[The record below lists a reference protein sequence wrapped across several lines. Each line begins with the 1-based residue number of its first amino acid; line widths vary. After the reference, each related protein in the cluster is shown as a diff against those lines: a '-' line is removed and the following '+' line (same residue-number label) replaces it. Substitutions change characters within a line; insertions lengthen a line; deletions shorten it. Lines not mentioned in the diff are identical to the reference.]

1 MNYSCNLTELLL
13 QQEHEPKFKQTKK
26 TQGGARWRR
35 VLPQEVSKIR
45 TQRYGQHI
53 SAFSPT
59 GQLTILIATKR
70 HNNSFVVRMSS
81 AQEKNGA
88 STGGNAVVKTPVGE
102 LSQKQAR
109 CYSAGR
115 IFWGVGFV
123 LAILSLVA
131 VVAIS
136 RQSGKQLHEATRA
149 VTHTREVLE
158 KLGDIE
164 ARLSEVESAARS
176 FAISGKQSHLSPFYT
191 AAKAVPPQVDE
202 LKLLL
207 RDDPNRLRSV
217 TEIEPVI
224 AEHLKVM
231 KDMVELGNKNLFRG
245 FGQRSLTDEGNK
257 LMERIRN
264 AFSAV
269 NKEQRARLGEEQ
281 TAVAARAERVTMISL
296 AGSVLAGVL
305 VLACGACALRAMHS
319 RGKAEE
325 KLDRLL
331 GSMPDA
337 LVIVNA
343 EGKIVGSNAHTGKL
357 FGYSDREL
365 QGESMALL
373 VPERFRQTQRQY
385 YAAHFSQ
392 RGGRVPATTTE
403 LCGLHKDGREFP
415 IEMSTKPL
423 AAEKGLLVT
432 SAIRDITQRKQV
444 EQQISKLNKEL
455 EHRAIELENANKEL
469 EAFSYSVSHD
479 LRSPLQNID
488 SFSLILME
496 DYANRLDP
504 EGLDYVQRLRG
515 SCQHMQDI
523 IEALLALSN
532 MMRSELLVEHFDL
545 SALGN
550 AVAADL
556 KQKSPDRLVDW
567 VIAEGLTAEGD
578 AQLLRVVLENL
589 FGNAWKFTANRPHAR
604 IEFGALPQSNGTQTY
619 FVRDDGAGFDMAR
632 ASNLF
637 TPFKRL
643 HDQSEFRGTGIG
655 LATVQR
661 VIHRHQG
668 KIWAEGVVDHGA
680 TFCFTLRGE
689 TGESNVENHH
699 ATKPK

>member
-1 MNYSCNLTELLL
+1 MN
-13 QQEHEPKFKQTKK
+13 
-26 TQGGARWRR
+26 
-35 VLPQEVSKIR
+35 
-45 TQRYGQHI
+45 
-53 SAFSPT
+53 
-59 GQLTILIATKR
+59 
-70 HNNSFVVRMSS
+70 S
-81 AQEKNGA
+81 AQETKSANNG
-88 STGGNAVVKTPVGE
+88 GIAVWKTLVVE
-102 LSQKQAR
+102 LSQKWAR
-109 CYSAGR
+109 RYSAGR
-115 IFWGVGFV
+115 ILWGAGFV

-136 RQSGKQLHEATRA
+136 CRSGKQLQEATRA

-158 KLGDIE
+158 KLGDIA

-191 AAKAVPPQVDE
+191 AAEAVPPQVDE

-207 RDDPNRLRSV
+207 RDDPSQLRSV

-224 AEHLKVM
+224 ARHLKVM
-231 KDMVELGNKNLFRG
+231 KDMVELGDKNLFRG
-245 FGQRSLTDEGNK
+245 YGQRSLTDEGNN
-257 LMERIRN
+257 LMEQIRT
-264 AFSAV
+264 AFSMMD
-269 NKEQRARLGEEQ
+269 KEQRARLDQEQ
-281 TAVAARAERVTMISL
+281 TAVAAKAERVTTIIW
-296 AGSVLAGVL
+296 AGSVLAGLL
-305 VLACGACALRAMHS
+305 VLACGACALRALHG

-331 GSMPDA
+331 SSMPDA
-337 LVIVNA
+337 LIIVNA
-343 EGKIVGSNAHTGKL
+343 EGKIVGSNAQTGKL

-365 QGESMALL
+365 QGGSMALL
-373 VPERFRQTQRQY
+373 VPERFRKTQRQY
-385 YAAHFSQ
+385 YAAHFSP
-392 RGGRVPATTTE
+392 RGGLVPEMTTE

-415 IEMSTKPL
+415 IEISTKPL
-423 AAEKGLLVT
+423 AAEKGLVVT
-432 SAIRDITQRKQV
+432 SAIRDITDRKRV

-455 EHRAIELENANKEL
+455 ERRAVELENANKEL

-488 SFSLILME
+488 SFSQILME
-496 DYANRLDP
+496 DYANQLDA

-532 MMRSELLVEHFDL
+532 MMRKELLVDHFDL
-545 SALGN
+545 TALAN

-556 KQKSPDRLVDW
+556 KQKNPDRLVDW

-589 FGNAWKFTANRPHAR
+589 FGNAWKFTANRPRAR
-604 IEFGALPQSNGTQTY
+604 IEFGALPQSNGARTY
-619 FVRDDGAGFDMAR
+619 FVRDDGAGFDMAH
-632 ASNLF
+632 AGHLF
-637 TPFKRL
+637 KPFKRL

-668 KIWAEGVVDHGA
+668 KIWAEGVVNHGA
-680 TFCFTLRGE
+680 TFCFTLTGE
-689 TGESNVENHH
+689 AGESNGQNYHP
-699 ATKPK
+699 AKPK

>member
-1 MNYSCNLTELLL
+1 
-13 QQEHEPKFKQTKK
+13 
-26 TQGGARWRR
+26 
-35 VLPQEVSKIR
+35 
-45 TQRYGQHI
+45 
-53 SAFSPT
+53 
-59 GQLTILIATKR
+59 
-70 HNNSFVVRMSS
+70 
-81 AQEKNGA
+81 
-88 STGGNAVVKTPVGE
+88 VKTPIGE
-102 LSQKQAR
+102 LFQKWTQQ
-109 CYSAGR
+109 YSAGR
-115 IFWGVGFV
+115 ILWGVGFV

-136 RQSGKQLHEATRA
+136 CRSGKQLQEATRA

-158 KLGDIE
+158 KLGDIA

-191 AAKAVPPQVDE
+191 AAEAVPTRVDE

-207 RDDPNRLRSV
+207 RDDPGQLRSV

-224 AEHLKVM
+224 ARHLKVM
-231 KDMVELGNKNLFRG
+231 KDMVELGDKNLFRG
-245 FGQRSLTDEGNK
+245 YGQRSLTDEGNN
-257 LMERIRN
+257 LMEQIRI
-264 AFSAV
+264 AFSTMD
-269 NKEQRARLGEEQ
+269 KEQRARLDQEQ
-281 TAVAARAERVTMISL
+281 TAVAAKAERVTMISW
-296 AGSVLAGVL
+296 AGSVLAGML
-305 VLACGACALRAMHS
+305 VLACGACALRAMHG

-325 KLDRLL
+325 KLGRLL

-343 EGKIVGSNAHTGKL
+343 EGKIAGTNAQTGKL

-365 QGESMALL
+365 EGESMALL
-373 VPERFRQTQRQY
+373 VPERFRKTQRQY
-385 YAAHFSQ
+385 YAAHFSP
-392 RGGRVPATTTE
+392 RGGRVPETTME

-415 IEMSTKPL
+415 IEVSTKPL
-423 AAEKGLLVT
+423 AAEKGLVVT
-432 SAIRDITQRKQV
+432 SAIRDITDRKRV

-455 EHRAIELENANKEL
+455 ERRAMELENANKEL

-496 DYANRLDP
+496 DYANQLDA

-523 IEALLALSN
+523 IDALLALSN
-532 MMRSELLVEHFDL
+532 MMRKELLVDHFDL
-545 SALGN
+545 TALAN

-556 KQKSPDRLVDW
+556 KQKNPDRLVDW

-589 FGNAWKFTANRPHAR
+589 FGNAWKFTANRPRAR
-604 IEFGALPQSNGTQTY
+604 IEFGALPQSNGARTY
-619 FVRDDGAGFDMAR
+619 FVRDDGAGFDMAH
-632 ASNLF
+632 AGHLF
-637 TPFKRL
+637 KPFKRL

-668 KIWAEGVVDHGA
+668 KIWAEGVVNHGA
-680 TFCFTLRGE
+680 TFCFTLTGE
-689 TGESNVENHH
+689 AGESNGQDYHP
-699 ATKPK
+699 AQPK

>member
-1 MNYSCNLTELLL
+1 
-13 QQEHEPKFKQTKK
+13 
-26 TQGGARWRR
+26 
-35 VLPQEVSKIR
+35 
-45 TQRYGQHI
+45 
-53 SAFSPT
+53 
-59 GQLTILIATKR
+59 
-70 HNNSFVVRMSS
+70 
-81 AQEKNGA
+81 
-88 STGGNAVVKTPVGE
+88 
-102 LSQKQAR
+102 
-109 CYSAGR
+109 
-115 IFWGVGFV
+115 

-136 RQSGKQLHEATRA
+136 YRSGKQLQEATRA
-149 VTHTREVLE
+149 VTHTREVLD
-158 KLGDIE
+158 KLGDIA

-191 AAKAVPPQVDE
+191 AAEAVPPQVDE

-207 RDDPNRLRSV
+207 RNDPSRLRSV
-217 TEIEPVI
+217 TKIEPVI
-224 AEHLKVM
+224 AKHLKVM
-231 KDMVELGNKNLFRG
+231 KDMVELGDKNLFRG
-245 FGQRSLTDEGNK
+245 FGQRSLTDEGNN
-257 LMERIRN
+257 LMGQIRA
-264 AFSAV
+264 AFSTMD
-269 NKEQRARLGEEQ
+269 KEQRARLDQEE
-281 TAVAARAERVTMISL
+281 TAVAAKAERVTVISL

-305 VLACGACALRAMHS
+305 VLACGACALRAMHG

-337 LVIVNA
+337 LVLVNA
-343 EGKIVGSNAHTGKL
+343 EGKIVGSNVHTGKL

-373 VPERFRQTQRQY
+373 VPERFRKNQRQY
-385 YAAHFSQ
+385 YAAFFSQ
-392 RGGRVPATTTE
+392 RGGRVPETTME

-415 IEMSTKPL
+415 IEVSTKPL
-423 AAEKGLLVT
+423 AAEKGLVVT
-432 SAIRDITQRKQV
+432 SAIRDITERKHV

-455 EHRAIELENANKEL
+455 EHRAMELENANKEL

-496 DYANRLDP
+496 DYANQLDP

-515 SCQHMQDI
+515 SCQHMEDI
-523 IEALLALSN
+523 IDALLALSK
-532 MMRSELLVEHFDL
+532 MMRTELLVDHFDL
-545 SALGN
+545 SALAN

-556 KQKSPDRLVDW
+556 KQKNPDRLVDW

-589 FGNAWKFTANRPHAR
+589 FGNAWKFTANRPRAR
-604 IEFGALPQSNGTQTY
+604 IEFGALPQSNGARTY

-632 ASNLF
+632 ASHLF

-668 KIWAEGVVDHGA
+668 KIWAEGVVEHGA
-680 TFCFTLRGE
+680 TFCFTLTGE
-689 TGESNVENHH
+689 AGESNGQNHH
-699 ATKPK
+699 PAKPK